1 MTDKEKDVITWAF
14 NLAKSV
20 TAGDYGL
27 PRPMNMAI
35 NGLQDAVHALASER
49 GIYIPDGCSKEFL
62 EKEKAYWDG
71 VKAQLLHPVLRKDP

>member
-14 NLAKSV
+14 NLTRSI

-49 GIYIPDGCSKEFL
+49 DISISDWCSKEFL

-71 VKAQLLHPVLRKDP
+71 VKAQLTRPVLRKDP